1 MSDSKSPDAC
11 RIGVAFIEA
20 QVTMLAAY
28 ASLLSDWIERD
39 APPPD
44 FAKAQRLLARKKS
57 HPEAHAH
64 SEDGT
69 PTKQPTSNAEGAEF
83 SWPSFDTP
91 EKRIAFAMIV
101 PCTNALLA
109 VAEYFDVHRL
119 SASRAPEVQFLMRL
133 RDAAVNGNVFRIP
146 ADEYMPHAA
155 YGGLIVDA
163 TLDGTLLFSDGVKPG
178 FIEFGDTVGLL
189 RYLVKLLKSMQTAIS
204 SGDAG

>member
-1 MSDSKSPDAC
+1 MSDSKTPDAC

-28 ASLLSDWIERD
+28 ASLLSDWIERGA
-39 APPPD
+39 APPD
-44 FAKAQRLLARKKS
+44 LTKAQSLLARKRA

-69 PTKQPTSNAEGAEF
+69 PTKPQTPDAAF

-109 VAEYFDVHRL
+109 VAEYFDIHRL

-133 RDAAVNGNVFRIP
+133 RDAAVNGNVFRIA

-155 YGGLIVDA
+155 YGGLIVDQ
-163 TLDGTLLFSDGVKPG
+163 TLDGTLLFSDGVRPG

-189 RYLVKLLKSMQTAIS
+189 RYLTKLLKSMQSAIS
-204 SGDAG
+204 AGDAG

>member
-1 MSDSKSPDAC
+1 MAESKHPDAC

-20 QVTMLAAY
+20 QVTTLLAY

-44 FAKAQRLLARKKS
+44 LAKASTLLARRRS

-64 SEDGT
+64 SEDGS
-69 PTKQPTSNAEGAEF
+69 PMKSPPPEDAL
-83 SWPSFDTP
+83 SWPAFDTAD
-91 EKRIAFAMIV
+91 KRIAFALIV

-133 RDAAVNGNVFRIP
+133 RDAAVNGNTFSIP

-155 YGGLIVDA
+155 YAGLIVDPS
-163 TLDGTLLFSDGVKPG
+163 LDGTLLFSDGVKPG

-189 RYLVKLLKSMQTAIS
+189 RYLVKLLKSMQSIIS
-204 SGDAG
+204 AGDAG

>member
-1 MSDSKSPDAC
+1 MPESKHPDAC

-20 QVTMLAAY
+20 QLTTLMSY
-28 ASLLSDWIERD
+28 ASLLSDWIEQG

-44 FAKAQRLLARKKS
+44 FAKASMLLARRRTQ
-57 HPEAHAH
+57 PEAHTH

-69 PTKQPTSNAEGAEF
+69 PMKSPPPDDGL
-83 SWPSFDTP
+83 SWPALDTAD
-91 EKRIAFAMIV
+91 KRIAFAMIV
-101 PCTNALLA
+101 PCTNAILA

-133 RDAAVNGNVFRIP
+133 RDAAVNGNTFSIP

-155 YGGLIVDA
+155 YAGLIVDA

-189 RYLVKLLKSMQTAIS
+189 RYLAKLLKSMQSVIS